1 MGTFLYRLAVLL
13 GFVTAIIILI
23 FSYLFFEPFLTKTEE
38 VITVTATERWGNEAG
53 KYFIFTDDEVFANV
67 NNYYHNKDNAD
78 QIFKL
83 FKLGYTYRVKV
94 VGVYMPSI
102 PRFRN
107 IINIIEYSTNEY
119 SPDN

>member
-13 GFVTAIIILI
+13 GFVAAIIILI

>member
-1 MGTFLYRLAVLL
+1 MGTFLYRLAFFI
-13 GFVTAIIILI
+13 GFMIIIFILI
-23 FSYLFFEPFLTKTEE
+23 FGYFFFEPFLTKTEE
-38 VITVTATERWGNEAG
+38 VITVINIERWGDEEG
-53 KYFIFTDDEVFANV
+53 KYFIFTDDEVFINV
-67 NNYYHNKDNAD
+67 NDYYHNKDNAD
-78 QIFKL
+78 EIFTL

-119 SPDN
+119 FPDN